1 MDGFSKQAP
10 LDRLTILAEAPEDS
24 GVYVL
29 ESEEGRILFID
40 WADNL
45 AQALRAHLPESTK
58 DPLLRRQAKYYRV
71 MNTTQRER
79 LVQIFDEF
87 VELEKAFPVGNREAP
102 HGSRWYGEADPGS
115 ARDKAVSAAAQQ
127 QTEALPSSPG
137 TVAQAKEIPFN
148 VLVVDDEPQVLILV
162 KEFLEMEG
170 FTVFAA
176 ANEREAA
183 QIALKKP
190 IAVALLDYRLG
201 NVTAEK
207 LLLALKK
214 HHPEVHL
221 MIITADSNKEGI
233 YGLLRLGVSK
243 IFPKPFSMKLLV
255 RAISEVKD
263 RRVFS

>member
-1 MDGFSKQAP
+1 MEGFSKQTP
-10 LDRLTILAEAPEDS
+10 LDRLTILSEAPEDS
-24 GVYVL
+24 GIYVL

-58 DPLLRRQAKYYRV
+58 DPLLRRQARYYRV
-71 MNTTQRER
+71 MNTTMREN
-79 LVQIFDEF
+79 LVRIFDEF
-87 VELEKAFPVGNREAP
+87 VQLEHAFPVGNKEAP
-102 HGSRWYGEADPGS
+102 YGSRWYGEPDPGG
-115 ARDKAVSAAAQQ
+115 ARKKA
-127 QTEALPSSPG
+127 TEAAGPTPVAE
-137 TVAQAKEIPFN
+137 TVAPERPSPPRAEDFH

-176 ANEREAA
+176 ANERQAA
-183 QIALKKP
+183 QIALKSS
-190 IAVALLDYRLG
+190 IHVALLDYRIG

-214 HHPEVHL
+214 HHPEIVL

-233 YGLLRLGVSK
+233 YELLRLGVAK

-255 RAISEVKD
+255 RAIAEVRE
-263 RRVFS
+263 RRAFS